1 MTAERMP
8 RTEMSASIQH
18 RRSAQHTL
26 RIVCPNGHLG
36 FAPIKTG
43 SFRIGCES
51 EPDLICADSGSCD
64 VGPVPLGADIS
75 SSPRQWQ
82 VDDLETMLLASRR
95 LGVPMIV
102 GSAGDTGSNSRVDLF
117 VGIIRDLAEKHGLP
131 RFRLGYFYSEFG
143 KEELRRRIA
152 AGDTVAGLD
161 GRPPL
166 DLATLEATDRIVA
179 MAGVHPYVKLLD
191 AGADVIIG
199 GRSSDC
205 AIFAAPA
212 IRRGFPPGLAYFY
225 GKVLEC
231 ASFCAEPYGGKESV
245 LGEITMDDVKIIALL
260 PEQRCTIASVAGHAM
275 YERASPFYE
284 HFLGGHIDMS
294 GCLYEQYDE
303 RTVRV
308 TGPKYVPASELRVK
322 LEGAGK
328 IGERYIGIVG
338 VRDPYT
344 IANNDLVT
352 AWARQQVAER
362 FGNSGYELHFTI
374 YGRNAIL
381 GDREP
386 LKATPAHE
394 LGVVVQGIAP
404 TKAMAEEVCMIATRQ
419 MFYARLPQVK
429 GTAGGVAFLLDEVM
443 PASPAYRW
451 TVNHTMR
458 LDDPLELFPTF
469 VVEAGI

>member
-1 MTAERMP
+1 MP
-8 RTEMSASIQH
+8 VSIQH
-18 RRSAQHTL
+18 GRSANHTL

-36 FAPIKTG
+36 FAPIKIG
-43 SFRIGCES
+43 SFQIGCHR

-75 SSPRQWQ
+75 SSPLQWQ

-102 GSAGDTGSNSRVDLF
+102 GSAGDTGTNSRVDLF
-117 VGIIRDLAEKHGLP
+117 VGIIRDLANKHGLS
-131 RFRLGYFYSEFG
+131 RFRVGYFYSEVS
-143 KEELRRRIA
+143 KDALRRRIVDR
-152 AGDTVAGLD
+152 DTVMGPD
-161 GRPPL
+161 GRPTL
-166 DLATLEATDRIVA
+166 DLATLDATERIVA
-179 MAGVHPYVKLLD
+179 VAGIHPYIKLLNE
-191 AGADVIIG
+191 GADVIIG

-212 IRRGFPPGLAYFY
+212 IRQGFPKALAYFY
-225 GKVLEC
+225 SKVLEC
-231 ASFCAEPYGGKESV
+231 ASFCAEPYGAKESV
-245 LGEITMDDVKIIALL
+245 LGEITMDDVKVTAML

-275 YERASPFYE
+275 YERANPFYE
-284 HFLGGHIDMS
+284 YFLGGHIDMS
-294 GCLYEQYDE
+294 QCHYEQYDE

-308 TGPKYVPASELRVK
+308 TGPRYVPASELRVK

-328 IGERYIGIVG
+328 IGERYVGIVG

-344 IANNDLVT
+344 IANIDLVT
-352 AWARQQVAER
+352 AWARQQVVER
-362 FGNSGYELHFTI
+362 FGDSGYELHFTI

-381 GDREP
+381 GDNEP
-386 LKATPAHE
+386 LRTTPAHE
-394 LGVVVQGIAP
+394 LGIVVQGVAP
-404 TKAMAEEVCMIATRQ
+404 TKAMAEEVCIIATRQ

-429 GTAGGVAFLLDEVM
+429 GTAGSVAFLLDEVM

-451 TVNHTMR
+451 TLNHTMR

-469 VVEAGI
+469 ICEAGV

>member
-1 MTAERMP
+1 VSP
-8 RTEMSASIQH
+8 PSGQS
-18 RRSAQHTL
+18 L

-64 VGPVPLGADIS
+64 VGPVPLGSDTS
-75 SSPRQWQ
+75 SSPLQWQ

-117 VGIIRDLAEKHGLP
+117 VGIIQDLARKHGLP
-131 RFRLGYFYSEFG
+131 RFRVGYFYSEVS
-143 KEELRRRIA
+143 KDALRRRIRV
-152 AGDTVAGLD
+152 GEEVAGLD
-161 GRPPL
+161 ARPAL
-166 DLATLEATDRIVA
+166 DLATLEATERVVA
-179 MAGVHPYVKLLD
+179 MAGIHPFVKLLD
-191 AGADVIIG
+191 AGADVIVG

-245 LGEITMDDVKIIALL
+245 LGEITMDDVKITALL

-275 YERASPFYE
+275 YERANPFYE

-294 GCLYEQYDE
+294 GCRYEQHDE

-308 TGPKYVPASELRVK
+308 TGPSYVPASELRVK

-328 IGERYIGIVG
+328 IGERYVGIVG

-344 IANNDLVT
+344 IANIDLVT
-352 AWARQQVAER
+352 GWARQQVRER
-362 FGNSGYELHFTI
+362 FGDSGYELHFTI
-374 YGRNAIL
+374 YGRDAIL

-386 LKATPAHE
+386 LKAKPAHE
-394 LGVVVQGIAP
+394 LGIVIQGVAP
-404 TKAMAEEVCMIATRQ
+404 TKPMAEEVCMIATRQ

-458 LDDPLELFPTF
+458 LEDPLELFPTF
-469 VVEAGI
+469 LTEAGI

>member
-1 MTAERMP
+1 MP
-8 RTEMSASIQH
+8 VSIQYG
-18 RRSAQHTL
+18 RSANDTL

-75 SSPRQWQ
+75 SSPRRWQ
-82 VDDLETMLLASRR
+82 MDDLETMLLASRR

-117 VGIIRDLAEKHGLP
+117 VGIIQDLAEKHRLA
-131 RFRLGYFYSEFG
+131 RFRVGYFYSEVS
-143 KEELRRRIA
+143 KDALWRRIV
-152 AGDTVAGLD
+152 AGDQITGLD

-166 DLATLEATDRIVA
+166 DLASLEATEHVVA
-179 MAGVHPYVKLLD
+179 MAGIHPYIDLLD
-191 AGADVIIG
+191 QGADVIIG

-212 IRRGFPPGLAYFY
+212 IRQGFPEGLAYFY

-245 LGEITMDDVKIIALL
+245 LGEITMDDVKIAALL
-260 PEQRCTIASVAGHAM
+260 PEQRCTVASVAGHAM
-275 YERASPFYE
+275 YERANPFYE
-284 HFLGGHIDMS
+284 YFLGGHIDMS
-294 GCLYEQYDE
+294 RCRYEQYDG
-303 RTVRV
+303 RTARV
-308 TGPKYVPASELRVK
+308 TGPTYVPASELQVK

-328 IGERYIGIVG
+328 IGERYVGIVG
-338 VRDPYT
+338 IRDPYT
-344 IANNDLVT
+344 IVNIDRVT
-352 AWARQQVAER
+352 SWARQQVAES
-362 FGNSGYELHFTI
+362 FGDTGYELHFTI

-381 GDREP
+381 GEREP
-386 LKATPAHE
+386 LKARPGHE
-394 LGVVVQGIAP
+394 LGVVVQGVAP

-419 MFYARLPQVK
+419 MFYARLPEVK

-443 PASPAYRW
+443 PASPAYLW

-458 LDDPLELFPTF
+458 LDDPLEVFPTF
-469 VVEAGI
+469 IVEAGI

>member
-1 MTAERMP
+1 MP
-8 RTEMSASIQH
+8 ASIQH
-18 RRSAQHTL
+18 GRSANHTL

-43 SFRIGCES
+43 SFRIGCDS

-64 VGPVPLGADIS
+64 VGPVPLGGDTS
-75 SSPRQWQ
+75 SSPLNWQ
-82 VDDLETMLLASRR
+82 TDDLETMLVASRR

-102 GSAGDTGSNSRVDLF
+102 GSAGDTGTNSRVDLF
-117 VGIIRDLAEKHGLP
+117 VGIIRDLAKKHGLP
-131 RFRLGYFYSEFG
+131 RFRVGYFYSEVG
-143 KEELRRRIA
+143 KDDLSRRIA

-161 GRPPL
+161 GRAPL
-166 DLATLEATDRIVA
+166 DRVTLDATDRIVA
-179 MAGVHPYVKLLD
+179 VAGIHPYIKLLD
-191 AGADVIIG
+191 AGADVIVG

-212 IRRGFPPGLAYFY
+212 IRQGFPEALAYFY
-225 GKVLEC
+225 GKILEC
-231 ASFCAEPYGGKESV
+231 ASFCCEPYGAKESV
-245 LGEITMDDVKIIALL
+245 LGEITMDDVKVTAML

-275 YERASPFYE
+275 YERANPFYE

-294 GCLYEQYDE
+294 QCRYEQYDA

-308 TGPKYVPASELRVK
+308 TGPSYVPASELRVK
-322 LEGAGK
+322 LEGSGK
-328 IGERYIGIVG
+328 IGERYVGIVG

-344 IANNDLVT
+344 IANIDLVT
-352 AWARQQVAER
+352 GWARQQVAER
-362 FGNSGYELHFTI
+362 FGDSGYELHFSV
-374 YGRNAIL
+374 YGRDAIL
-381 GDREP
+381 GPSEP
-386 LKATPAHE
+386 LKATPVHE
-394 LGVVVQGIAP
+394 LAVVVQGVAP
-404 TKAMAEEVCMIATRQ
+404 SKEMAEEVAMIATRQ

-451 TVNHTMR
+451 TLNHTMR

-469 VVEAGI
+469 VTEAGV

>member
-1 MTAERMP
+1 MP
-8 RTEMSASIQH
+8 ASIKH
-18 RRSAQHTL
+18 KRSAEHTL

-43 SFRIGCES
+43 SFRIGCGC

-64 VGPVPLGADIS
+64 VGPVPLGTDIS
-75 SSPRQWQ
+75 SSPLQWQ
-82 VDDLETMLLASRR
+82 IDDLEVMLLASRR
-95 LGVPMIV
+95 LEVPMIV
-102 GSAGDTGSNSRVDLF
+102 GSAGDTGTNSRVDLF
-117 VGIIRDLAEKHGLP
+117 VGIIRDLARKHGLAK
-131 RFRLGYFYSEFG
+131 FRVGYFYSEVS
-143 KEELRRRIA
+143 KDALRRRIA
-152 AGDTVAGLD
+152 AGDEIAGLD

-166 DLATLEATDRIVA
+166 DLATLDATERIVA
-179 MAGVHPYVKLLD
+179 MAGIHPYIKLLD
-191 AGADVIIG
+191 EGADVIVG

-212 IRRGFPPGLAYFY
+212 IRRGFPEGLAYFY

-245 LGEITMDDVKIIALL
+245 LGEITMDDVKITALS
-260 PEQRCTIASVAGHAM
+260 PEQRCTTASVAGHAM
-275 YERASPFYE
+275 YERANPFYE

-294 GCLYEQYDE
+294 QCRYEQYDE
-303 RTVRV
+303 GTVRV
-308 TGPKYVPASELRVK
+308 TGPSYVPASELRVK

-328 IGERYIGIVG
+328 IGERYVGIVG

-344 IANNDLVT
+344 IANIDLVT
-352 AWARQQVAER
+352 SWARQQVVER
-362 FGNSGYELHFTI
+362 FGESGYELYFTI

-381 GDREP
+381 GDNEP
-386 LKATPAHE
+386 LKTKPGHE
-394 LGVVVQGIAP
+394 LGIVVQGVAP
-404 TKAMAEEVCMIATRQ
+404 TKQMAEEVCMIATRQ
-419 MFYARLPQVK
+419 MFYARLPQVR

-451 TVNHTMR
+451 TLNHTMR

-469 VVEAGI
+469 TVEAGV

>member
-1 MTAERMP
+1 MP
-8 RTEMSASIQH
+8 VSIQYG
-18 RRSAQHTL
+18 RSANDTL

-75 SSPRQWQ
+75 SSPRRWQ
-82 VDDLETMLLASRR
+82 MDDLETMLLASRR

-117 VGIIRDLAEKHGLP
+117 VGIIQDLAEKHRLA
-131 RFRLGYFYSEFG
+131 RFRVGYFCSEVS
-143 KEELRRRIA
+143 KDALRRRIV
-152 AGDTVAGLD
+152 AGDQITGLD

-166 DLATLEATDRIVA
+166 DLASLEATDHVVA
-179 MAGVHPYVKLLD
+179 MAGIHPYIDLLD
-191 AGADVIIG
+191 QGADVIIG

-212 IRRGFPPGLAYFY
+212 IRQGFPEGLAYFY

-231 ASFCAEPYGGKESV
+231 ASFCAEPYGGMESV
-245 LGEITMDDVKIIALL
+245 LGEITMDDVKIAALL
-260 PEQRCTIASVAGHAM
+260 PEQRCTVASVAGHAM
-275 YERASPFYE
+275 YERANPFYE
-284 HFLGGHIDMS
+284 YFLGGHIDMS
-294 GCLYEQYDE
+294 RCHYEQYDG

-308 TGPKYVPASELRVK
+308 TGPTYVPASELQVK

-328 IGERYIGIVG
+328 IGERYVGIVG
-338 VRDPYT
+338 IRDPYT
-344 IANNDLVT
+344 IVNIDRVT
-352 AWARQQVAER
+352 SWARQQVAES
-362 FGNSGYELHFTI
+362 FGDTGYELHFTI

-381 GDREP
+381 GEREP
-386 LKATPAHE
+386 LKARPGHE
-394 LGVVVQGIAP
+394 LGVVVQGVAP

-419 MFYARLPQVK
+419 MFYARLPEVK

-443 PASPAYRW
+443 PASPAYLW

-469 VVEAGI
+469 IVEAGI

>member
-1 MTAERMP
+1 MP
-8 RTEMSASIQH
+8 ASIQH
-18 RRSAQHTL
+18 GRSANHTL

-36 FAPIKTG
+36 FAPIKAG
-43 SFRIGCES
+43 SFRIGCDC
-51 EPDLICADSGSCD
+51 EPDLICAESGSCD

-75 SSPRQWQ
+75 SSPLQWQ
-82 VDDLETMLLASRR
+82 MDDLETMLLAARR

-117 VGIIRDLAEKHGLP
+117 VGIIRDLAEKYSVP
-131 RFRLGYFYSEFG
+131 RFRIGYFYSEVG
-143 KEELRRRIA
+143 KDALRRRIV
-152 AGDTVAGLD
+152 AGDQITGLD
-161 GRPPL
+161 GRSPL
-166 DLATLEATDRIVA
+166 DLANLDATERVVA
-179 MAGVHPYVKLLD
+179 MAGIHPYIKLLD
-191 AGADVIIG
+191 QGADVIIG

-212 IRRGFPPGLAYFY
+212 IRRGFPEALAYFY

-231 ASFCAEPYGGKESV
+231 ASLCAEPYGGKESV
-245 LGEITMDDVKIIALL
+245 LGEITMDDVKVTALL

-275 YERASPFYE
+275 YERANPFYE
-284 HFLGGHIDMS
+284 HFLGGRIDMS
-294 GCLYEQYDE
+294 RCRYEQYDE

-308 TGPKYVPASELRVK
+308 TGPSYIPAAELRVK
-322 LEGAGK
+322 LEGSGK
-328 IGERYIGIVG
+328 IGERYVGIVG

-344 IANNDLVT
+344 IANIDLVT
-352 AWARQQVAER
+352 AWARQQVVER
-362 FGNSGYELHFTI
+362 FGDRGYELHFTI
-374 YGRNAIL
+374 YGRDAVL

-386 LKATPAHE
+386 LRATPAHE
-394 LGVVVQGIAP
+394 LGIVVQGVAP

-451 TVNHTMR
+451 TLNHTMR

-469 VVEAGI
+469 ISEAGV

>member
-1 MTAERMP
+1 MP
-8 RTEMSASIQH
+8 ASIQH
-18 RRSAQHTL
+18 GCSANHTL

-51 EPDLICADSGSCD
+51 EPDFICADSGSCD
-64 VGPVPLGADIS
+64 VGPVPLGTDTS
-75 SSPRQWQ
+75 SSPLQWQ

-102 GSAGDTGSNSRVDLF
+102 GSAGDTGTNSRVDLF
-117 VGIIRDLAEKHGLP
+117 VSTIQDLACKHGLA
-131 RFRLGYFYSEFG
+131 RFRVGYFYSEVS
-143 KEELRRRIA
+143 KEALHRCLKA
-152 AGDTVAGLD
+152 DDTVRGLD
-161 GRPPL
+161 ARPPL
-166 DLATLEATDRIVA
+166 DLATLDATERVVA
-179 MAGVHPYVKLLD
+179 VAGIHPYIKLLD
-191 AGADVIIG
+191 ESADVIIG

-212 IRRGFPPGLAYFY
+212 IRQGFPDALAYFY

-231 ASFCAEPYGGKESV
+231 ASFCAEPYGAKESV
-245 LGEITMDDVKIIALL
+245 LGEITMDDVKITALL

-275 YERASPFYE
+275 YERANPFYE

-294 GCLYEQYDE
+294 RCHYEQYDE

-308 TGPKYVPASELRVK
+308 TGPKYVSASELRVK

-328 IGERYIGIVG
+328 IGERYVGIVG

-344 IANNDLVT
+344 IANIDLVT
-352 AWARQQVAER
+352 AWARQQVVER
-362 FGNSGYELHFTI
+362 FGDSGYELHFTI
-374 YGRNAIL
+374 YGRDAIL
-381 GDREP
+381 GDNEP
-386 LKATPAHE
+386 RRATPAHE
-394 LGVVVQGIAP
+394 LGIVVQGVAP
-404 TKAMAEEVCMIATRQ
+404 TKVMAEEVCMIATRQ
-419 MFYARLPQVK
+419 MFYARLPQVR

-451 TVNHTMR
+451 MLNHTMR

-469 VVEAGI
+469 ICEAGV

>member
-1 MTAERMP
+1 MP
-8 RTEMSASIQH
+8 ASIQH
-18 RRSAQHTL
+18 RRSADHTL

-43 SFRIGCES
+43 SFQIGCRS
-51 EPDLICADSGSCD
+51 DPDLICADSGSCD
-64 VGPVPLGADIS
+64 VGPVPLGSDIS
-75 SSPRQWQ
+75 SSPLQWQ
-82 VDDLETMLLASRR
+82 RDDLETMLLASRR
-95 LGVPMIV
+95 LGRPMIV

-117 VGIIRDLAEKHGLP
+117 VGIIRDLAKQHGLP
-131 RFRLGYFYSEFG
+131 RFRIGYFYSEVA
-143 KEELRRRIA
+143 KDALRRRIE
-152 AGDTVAGLD
+152 AGDTITGLD
-161 GRPPL
+161 ARPSL
-166 DLATLEATDRIVA
+166 DLAVLSVTERVVA
-179 MAGVHPYVKLLD
+179 MAGIHPYTKLLD
-191 AGADVIIG
+191 QGADVIIG

-212 IRRGFPPGLAYFY
+212 IRRGFPQGLAYFY

-245 LGEITMDDVKIIALL
+245 LGEITMDDVKVAALL

-275 YERASPFYE
+275 YERANPFYE

-294 GCLYEQYDE
+294 QCRYDQYDE

-308 TGPKYVPASELRVK
+308 TGPRYVPASELRVK

-328 IGERYIGIVG
+328 VGERYVGIVG

-344 IANNDLVT
+344 IANIDLVT
-352 AWARQQVAER
+352 AWARRQVIER
-362 FGNSGYELHFTI
+362 FGHEGYELHFTV
-374 YGRNAIL
+374 YGRDAIL

-386 LKATPAHE
+386 LKAAPCHE

-404 TKAMAEEVCMIATRQ
+404 SKAMAEEVCMIATRQ

-451 TVNHTMR
+451 TINHTMR

-469 VVEAGI
+469 IVEAGV

>member
-1 MTAERMP
+1 MP
-8 RTEMSASIQH
+8 VSIQYG
-18 RRSAQHTL
+18 RSANDTL

-51 EPDLICADSGSCD
+51 EPYLICADSGSCD
-64 VGPVPLGADIS
+64 VGPVPLGAYIS

-117 VGIIRDLAEKHGLP
+117 VGIIQDLAEKHRLA
-131 RFRLGYFYSEFG
+131 RFRVGYFYSEVS
-143 KEELRRRIA
+143 KDALWRRIA
-152 AGDTVAGLD
+152 ASDQITGLD

-166 DLATLEATDRIVA
+166 DLASLEATDHVVA
-179 MAGVHPYVKLLD
+179 MAGIHPYINLLD
-191 AGADVIIG
+191 QGADVIIG

-212 IRRGFPPGLAYFY
+212 IRQGFPEGLAYFY

-245 LGEITMDDVKIIALL
+245 LGEITMDDVKIAALL
-260 PEQRCTIASVAGHAM
+260 PEQRCTVASVAGHAM
-275 YERASPFYE
+275 YERANPFYE
-284 HFLGGHIDMS
+284 YFLGGHIDMS
-294 GCLYEQYDE
+294 RCHYEQYDG

-308 TGPKYVPASELRVK
+308 TGPTYVPASELRVK

-328 IGERYIGIVG
+328 IGERYVGIVG

-344 IANNDLVT
+344 IVNIDRVT
-352 AWARQQVAER
+352 SWARQQVAER
-362 FGNSGYELHFTI
+362 FGDAGYELHFTI

-381 GDREP
+381 GEREP
-386 LKATPAHE
+386 LKARPGHE
-394 LGVVVQGIAP
+394 LGVVVQGVAP

-419 MFYARLPQVK
+419 MFYARLPEVK

-443 PASPAYRW
+443 PASPAYLW

-469 VVEAGI
+469 IVEAGI

>member
-1 MTAERMP
+1 MP
-8 RTEMSASIQH
+8 ASIQH
-18 RRSAQHTL
+18 RRSASNTL

-43 SFRIGCES
+43 SFRIGCNC

-75 SSPRQWQ
+75 SRPTQWQ
-82 VDDLETMLLASRR
+82 VDDLETMLTASRR

-102 GSAGDTGSNSRVDLF
+102 GSAGDTGSNSRVELF
-117 VGIIRDLAEKHGLP
+117 VDMIRDLARKQRLP
-131 RFRLGYFYSEFG
+131 KFRIGYFYSEVS
-143 KEELRRRIA
+143 KNELHRRIV
-152 AGDTVAGLD
+152 AGEEIAGLD

-166 DLATLEATDRIVA
+166 DLAALDATERVVA
-179 MAGVHPYVKLLD
+179 MAGIHPYIKLLD
-191 AGADVIIG
+191 DGADVIVG

-212 IRRGFPPGLAYFY
+212 IRQGFPEALAYFY

-245 LGEITMDDVKIIALL
+245 LGEISMDDVKVTALL

-275 YERASPFYE
+275 YERANPFYE
-284 HFLGGHIDMS
+284 HFLGGHVDMS
-294 GCLYEQYDE
+294 RCRYEQYDE

-308 TGPKYVPASELRVK
+308 TGPSYVPAAELRVK
-322 LEGAGK
+322 LEGSGK
-328 IGERYIGIVG
+328 IGERYVGIVG

-344 IANNDLVT
+344 IANIDLVT
-352 AWARQQVAER
+352 AWARQQVIER
-362 FGNSGYELHFTI
+362 FGDSGYELRFAI
-374 YGRNAIL
+374 YGRDAVL

-386 LKATPAHE
+386 LRAAPAHE
-394 LGVVVQGIAP
+394 LGIVVQGVAP

-451 TVNHTMR
+451 TLNHTMR

-469 VVEAGI
+469 ISEAGV